1 MPKKILVIDDEPH
14 IVKIIASRLKAS
26 GYEVVT
32 AADGEEALKKTLREC
47 PDLVLVD
54 ILMPKM
60 DGYTYVKEVRK
71 NPDIKNTPIIVLTAK
86 DKMKDLLA
94 AEGVSGYLVKPCR
107 GEELLKMVK
116 DVLPESKDKE

>member
-1 MPKKILVIDDEPH
+1 
-14 IVKIIASRLKAS
+14 
-26 GYEVVT
+26 
-32 AADGEEALKKTLREC
+32 
-47 PDLVLVD
+47 
-54 ILMPKM
+54 MPKM

-94 AEGVSGYLVKPCR
+94 AEGISGYLVKPCR